1 MTRACSTLVTLTIIS
16 KVSWSEIRAST
27 NFQPMRMEREQ
38 FFGVGHYQ
46 PVSWRLGYANGYKSK
61 KVDTPAGSRSVSVPK
76 ATDHLEVCGEPF
88 FPQSL
93 ERGWRSSST
102 VIRAVAE
109 MYIKGV
115 STRDAEAVMKE
126 FSIESLASTQVSQA
140 TKLLDD
146 ELFAWRSRS

>member
-1 MTRACSTLVTLTIIS
+1 
-16 KVSWSEIRAST
+16 
-27 NFQPMRMEREQ
+27 MRMEREQ

-88 FPQSL
+88 FLQSL
-93 ERGWRSSST
+93 ERGWRSSPA

-109 MYIKGV
+109 MYIKGI
-115 STRDAEAVMKE
+115 STRDAEAIMKE
-126 FSIESLASTQVSQA
+126 FSSESLASTQVSRA

-146 ELFAWRSRS
+146 ELSAWRN

>member
-1 MTRACSTLVTLTIIS
+1 MVSVFIRLFGLT
-16 KVSWSEIRAST
+16 
-27 NFQPMRMEREQ
+27 MRIGREQ
-38 FFGVGHYQ
+38 FFGVGHYE
-46 PVSWRLGYANGYKSK
+46 PVSWRLCYANGYNSK
-61 KVDTPAGSRSVSVPK
+61 KVDTPVDTLSVILPK
-76 ATDHLEVCGEPF
+76 ATNHLEVCGEPF
-88 FPQSL
+88 FLQSL
-93 ERGWRSSST
+93 ERGWRSSRT

-115 STRDAEAVMKE
+115 STRDAEPVMKE